1 MGEDEVNDKVKRIAE
16 MYQEMLAI
24 KEIKSVEEYITS
36 MQVDKIV
43 EDRVRSVLQEIRNN
57 QTAISHYKSNFY

>member
-43 EDRVRSVLQEIRNN
+43 EDRVRPVLQEIRNN
-57 QTAISHYKSNFY
+57 HTV

>member
-1 MGEDEVNDKVKRIAE
+1 MGEDEVNDKAKRIAE

-43 EDRVRSVLQEIRNN
+43 EDRVRPVLQEIRNN
-57 QTAISHYKSNFY
+57 HTV